1 MVFHD
6 VEVWMGVW
14 TRWNFILGPGSA
26 AKSKTKIFQFFK
38 NRLNLIGTNNLTLPQ
53 STSAVMW
60 PSHLRYFCLKRKNTP
75 AHKHTLALSDASVSI
90 AMVWWGVMFEKAAVL
105 KVWLAQCA
113 AHPSTLVF
121 TPLLFL
127 LCVVG
132 RMMSALS
139 DIGLWKFVDLA
150 SKFWALYI
158 VCIGFQVWVWV
169 WRAAKE
175 KQHLRIYEFFESY
188 ALVQDFSGPITVVWA
203 CSPDAHAQWRA
214 SVIGGELEPA
224 CVCFKGINRCVVA
237 TLLSQDLTEH
247 CICVLAI

>member
-26 AKSKTKIFQFFK
+26 AKSKTWCKIFQFFK

-158 VCIGFQVWVWV
+158 VCIGFQVWVW
-169 WRAAKE
+169 RAAKE

-188 ALVQDFSGPITVVWA
+188 ALVQDSSGPITVVWA

-224 CVCFKGINRCVVA
+224 CVCFEGINRCVVA